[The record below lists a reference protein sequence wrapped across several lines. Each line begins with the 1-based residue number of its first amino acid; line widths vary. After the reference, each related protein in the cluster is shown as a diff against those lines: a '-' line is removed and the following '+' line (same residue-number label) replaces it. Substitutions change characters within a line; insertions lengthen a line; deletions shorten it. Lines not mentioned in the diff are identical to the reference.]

1 VASGTTAP
9 ARRRW
14 WSARTA
20 AADRGAWSPR
30 WFWPTFAAPATIYLL
45 IFFVFP
51 FYVVLA
57 ITFGGVTPIL
67 HEPLPAWNPA
77 AWSPAVLQFTFSNM
91 FHSDGLYYDAFIH
104 TFLFVGIA
112 TLLCL
117 SIGYPFAYFL
127 ARRAGRFKTLFLVLF
142 FAPFWIS
149 YMLRMLA
156 WISLLGDDGYINRIL
171 TSLGVISQPV
181 AWLSGKPIVVIL
193 GLTYGYVPFMILP
206 LFGTLDRIHPSL
218 LEAGRDLGASP
229 FRTFRRVTLPQSRQA
244 ILAGFV
250 ICALP
255 MFGDYY
261 TQQLLAG
268 TTNTRMIGNAIVDA
282 LNTPIFIER
291 GAALI
296 LVLLAMLIPAILYYL
311 WSTNRAARE
320 FAR

>member
-1 VASGTTAP
+1 MSSGALSQ
-9 ARRRW
+9 ARRRRR
-14 WSARTA
+14 SERIA
-20 AADRGAWSPR
+20 AAERGAWAPR
-30 WFWPTFAAPATIYLL
+30 WFWPAFAAPASLYLL

-67 HEPLPAWNPA
+67 RLPAPAWNPA
-77 AWSPAVLQFTFSNM
+77 SWNPAILSFTFSNIV
-91 FHSDGLYYDAFIH
+91 HSDGLYYDPFIH
-104 TFLFVGIA
+104 TFIFVGIA
-112 TLLCL
+112 TFLCL
-117 SIGYPFAYFL
+117 LIGYPFAYFL
-127 ARRAGRFKTLFLVLF
+127 ARRAGRLRGLFLVLF

-156 WISLLGDDGYINRIL
+156 WISLLQDNGYVNRIL
-171 TSLGVISQPV
+171 IDLGIMNQPYT
-181 AWLSGKPIVVIL
+181 WLGKPVTVIL

-206 LFGTLDRIHPSL
+206 LFATLDRIHGSQ

-229 FRTFRRVTLPQSRQA
+229 GRTFRRVTLPQSRQG

-261 TQQLLAG
+261 TKQLLAN
-268 TTNTRMIGNAIVDA
+268 TTSTRMIGNAIVDS
-282 LNTPIFIER
+282 LNEPIFIAR

-311 WSTNRAARE
+311 WSTNRAAQE
-320 FAR
+320 IGA